1 MASIKKTPY
10 EYESKKIDSAVE
22 SEVSTLVSSEDLQW
36 ARDGEAKTGV
46 KFAETLLTWAMQQVN
61 PHMDAYMENLV
72 TKGGHAQGRSI
83 EDDGSD
89 DGSDEGT
96 FFTRPNGD
104 KYFHRQWGPTG
115 TFNDVQV
122 LQMAKDNMHFPLLYG
137 PPGTGKTAMVE
148 AAFGTDLITILGT
161 GDTELA
167 DLVGG
172 YIQDSDGNFVWVD
185 GPLLEAAE
193 QGRPLLID
201 EIGIIDPKVLTVV
214 YGLMDGRREY
224 KVTANPARG
233 TVKAKDGFFVI
244 GATNPNAPGV
254 RLSEALLSRFTLQ
267 VEVTTDYAM
276 ALSLGV
282 DKHIVAAAKS
292 LDQRARDGM
301 LTWAP
306 QFRELLAY
314 RDVAR
319 VFGTDF
325 AAENLIAS
333 APEDMR
339 DDVIATL
346 SKGANSKVYNSAQ
359 IK

>member
-1 MASIKKTPY
+1 MATKKNPY
-10 EYESKKIDSAVE
+10 QYATKEVDSAIDTKVQKVLARDE
-22 SEVSTLVSSEDLQW
+22 LQW
-36 ARDGEAKTGV
+36 VRDGETKGKVAFG
-46 KFAETLLTWAMQQVN
+46 ETLLTWAMQQVN
-61 PHMDAYMENLV
+61 SNMDTYMENKI
-72 TKGGHAQGRSI
+72 TKGGHAEGRSI
-83 EDDGSD
+83 AGDDAD
-89 DGSDEGT
+89 DESEEGT
-96 FFTRPNGD
+96 YFLRPNGD

-115 TFNDVQV
+115 TFSDVEV
-122 LQMAKDNMHFPLLYG
+122 LRKAKESMHFPLLYG
-137 PPGTGKTAMVE
+137 PPGTGKTAMIE
-148 AAFGTDLITILGT
+148 AAFGEDLITILGT

-172 YIQDSDGNFVWVD
+172 YIQDENNKFVWVD

-233 TVKAKDGFFVI
+233 VVKAADGFFVI

-282 DKHIVAAAKS
+282 DKHIVAGAKS
-292 LDQRARDGM
+292 LDQRARDGQ

-314 RDVAR
+314 RDVAAI
-319 VFGTDF
+319 FGTDF

-333 APEDMR
+333 APEDQR
-339 DDVIATL
+339 DEVIATL

>member
-1 MASIKKTPY
+1 MATIKKVPFQYAT
-10 EYESKKIDSAVE
+10 KQIDSTTQEKVDALLN
-22 SEVSTLVSSEDLQW
+22 SDGLQW
-36 ARDGEAKTGV
+36 VRDDETKTGT
-46 KFAETLLTWAMQQVN
+46 KFGETLLTWAMQQVN
-61 PHMDAYMENLV
+61 PNMDPYMENLV

-83 EDDGSD
+83 EGDDSD
-89 DGSDEGT
+89 DGSEEGSY
-96 FFTRPNGD
+96 FTRPNGD

-122 LQMAKDNMHFPLLYG
+122 LQLAKENMQFPLLYG

-148 AAFGTDLITILGT
+148 AAFGGDLITILGT

-172 YIQDSDGNFVWVD
+172 YIQDEGGSFVWVD

-233 TVKAKDGFFVI
+233 TVKAIDGFFVI

-276 ALSLGV
+276 ALQLGV

-292 LDQRARDGM
+292 LDQRARDGQ
-301 LTWAP
+301 LSWAP

-314 RDVAR
+314 RDVAK

>member
-1 MASIKKTPY
+1 MATKKTPY
-10 EYESKKIDSAVE
+10 QYATKDIDSGINSKVE
-22 SEVSTLVSSEDLQW
+22 NILDSDAFQW
-36 ARDGEAKTGV
+36 ARDDEAKV
-46 KFAETLLTWAMQQVN
+46 KTEFSKTLLTWAMQQVN
-61 PHMDAYMENLV
+61 PNMDTYMENKI
-72 TKGGHAQGRSI
+72 TKGGHAEGRSI
-83 EDDGSD
+83 AGDDSD
-89 DGSDEGT
+89 DGSDEESY
-96 FFTRPNGD
+96 FTRPNGQ
-104 KYFHRQWGPTG
+104 KYYHRQWGPTG

-122 LQMAKDNMHFPLLYG
+122 LRMAKDAMQFPLLYG
-137 PPGTGKTAMVE
+137 PPGTGKTAMIE
-148 AAFGTDLITILGT
+148 AAFGEDLITILGT

-172 YIQDSDGNFVWVD
+172 YIQDEEGQFVWVD

-233 TVKAKDGFFVI
+233 TVKAIDGFFVV

-267 VEVTTDYAM
+267 VEVTTDYAR

-282 DKHIVAAAKS
+282 DKHIVAGAKS
-292 LDQRARDGM
+292 LDQRARDGQ
-301 LTWAP
+301 LSWAP
-306 QFRELLAY
+306 QFRELIAY
-314 RDVAR
+314 RDVAAI
-319 VFGTDF
+319 FGTDF

-333 APEDMR
+333 APEDVR
-339 DDVIATL
+339 DEVIGTL

-359 IK
+359 IR